1 MSVPPIVQIVDDD
14 DSFRC
19 ALTRLLK
26 ANGYATRS
34 YRSAGEFLSSGLRGS
49 PGCIILDVC
58 MPGHTG
64 LELHRLL
71 ANDNPCP
78 AIFLSGRADISMSVE
93 AMKAGAF
100 DFLTKPVNQEQLV
113 RAVNAALAS
122 DAAQRSTQEHRHA
135 LRQRYAELSYRE
147 REVFERVAKGKL
159 NKQIANELAIAE
171 RTVKAHRASLMK
183 KMDLDT
189 VASLVR
195 AADELRISGSQG
207 DTKRRAVMLF

>member
-1 MSVPPIVQIVDDD
+1 MAVPPIVQIVDDD

-19 ALTRLLK
+19 ALARLLR
-26 ANGYATRS
+26 ARGYETRS
-34 YRSAGEFLSSGLRGS
+34 YKSAGEFLCSGLASS
-49 PGCIILDVC
+49 PGCMILDVC

-100 DFLTKPVNQEQLV
+100 DFLTKPVSQEQLI
-113 RAVNAALAS
+113 RAVDAALAR
-122 DAAQRSTQEHRHA
+122 DAAQRSAQEHRHA

-147 REVFERVAKGKL
+147 REVFKRVAEGKL
-159 NKQIANELAIAE
+159 NKQIASELAIAE
-171 RTVKAHRASLMK
+171 RTVKAHRAHLMK

-189 VASLVR
+189 IASLVR
-195 AADELRISGSQG
+195 AADELQISASQG
-207 DTKRRAVMLF
+207 DMKRGVMLF